1 MFRRVFLA
9 SLLLLGLLLSSAPGV
24 AVGVRVPHGLRNGGR
39 RTLVPGVQY
48 RKLVERGSLVLH
60 VAKVSAG
67 APVEFRTVAARNG
80 VRGRPERTSS
90 MCRRR
95 HCLLG
100 VNGDFFSKGM
110 PVGGVVSLGRLLR
123 SPAATR
129 PHVAFAQ
136 DGSLALGK
144 PHWSGSVV
152 GSDDRTLRIDGVN
165 VARGANRIVLYTPA
179 F

>member
-1 MFRRVFLA
+1 MLRRVLLA
-9 SLLLLGLLLSSAPGV
+9 SVALLALLIPSAPV
-24 AVGVRVPHGLRNGGR
+24 IAAGVRVPHGLRNGGR
-39 RTLVPGVQY
+39 WTLAPGVQY
-48 RKLVERGSLVLH
+48 RKLVQRRALVIR
-60 VAKVSAG
+60 VAKISAG
-67 APVEFRTVAARNG
+67 APVEFRTVTARNG

-95 HCLLG
+95 HCLVG
-100 VNGDFFSKGM
+100 VNGDFFDKGM

-129 PHVAFAQ
+129 PHVAFDQ

-144 PHWSGSVV
+144 LHWSGSVV